1 MCPLGILVLGS
12 WSVEE
17 RVFGIRAERVLMF
30 SIRTERVRMAGSL
43 AFPGRRPESRDV
55 SARNAGLEEVR
66 GGEADL
72 RLRLLFLA
80 ALLAGAAA
88 RLALAFLRPVW
99 ADEVFTLTLA
109 RRSFPDLFEALRL
122 DSGPPLH
129 YLAAR
134 LLLLPFPAPGGADVV
149 VRLLSVVASLLHVP
163 LLIRLGRRF
172 GTPRAGVVA
181 ASLFLV
187 FPLAA
192 SAAAEGRGYALAS
205 LLVLAAFERF
215 QALEASPRAG
225 TAFFAGLL
233 GGAAVLTHYLAL
245 LPVAGMLLVTLV
257 AGRARRLALLAS
269 AVAAAL
275 AATWLP
281 VALGQPRQSMAWA
294 AAQPLGERALQ
305 FASNLSLGLPV
316 EPGPA
321 RLLGPLAL
329 LFLGAAFLGR
339 RGRAC
344 VPVAAPLL
352 AALAL
357 LGPLLLFSRSALL
370 PDRTALVFLP
380 FVALLLAEAPRLL
393 PAAAG
398 PAAAAVLA
406 ASMAGWLRPT
416 NPSELA
422 STLAPHVR
430 AGARVVA
437 ADLWGPELDY
447 RLAREGLPGRVRTYP
462 SVVALHPGWYDESEV
477 PAGALAAEAGLVVA
491 AVNERTFFVL
501 SPATRAGRALCGAI
515 VPAGG
520 TRVASAG
527 VFEVWLLDARGRRG
541 ARTGGDGPS

>member
-1 MCPLGILVLGS
+1 MCPFGILVLGS
-12 WSVEE
+12 GVVEE
-17 RVFGIRAERVLMF
+17 GVFGIRAEWVLMF
-30 SIRTERVRMAGSL
+30 SIRTEQVRMAGSL
-43 AFPGRRPESRDV
+43 AFPGRRPESRV
-55 SARNAGLEEVR
+55 VRAKRVGLDEVR
-66 GGEADL
+66 GGEADR
-72 RLRLLFLA
+72 RLHLLFLA

-109 RRSFPDLFEALRL
+109 RRSFPDLLEALRL

-149 VRLLSVVASLLHVP
+149 VRLLSVGASLLHVP
-163 LLIRLGRRF
+163 LLIRIGRRS
-172 GTPRAGVVA
+172 GSPRAGIVA

-187 FPLAA
+187 FPLAV

-205 LLVLAAFERF
+205 LLVLAAFERLL
-215 QALEASPRAG
+215 ALEASPRAT
-225 TAFFAGLL
+225 TALFAGLL

-245 LPVAGMLLVTLV
+245 LPVAGMLLVALV
-257 AGRARRLALLAS
+257 AGRARRLAVLAS
-269 AVAAAL
+269 TLAAVV

-294 AAQPLGERALQ
+294 EAQPLGERALQ
-305 FASNLSLGLPV
+305 FASNLALGLPV

-329 LFLGAAFLGR
+329 LLLGAAMLGR
-339 RGRAC
+339 RGRAR

-357 LGPLLLFSRSALL
+357 LGPLLLYSRSALL

-380 FVALLLAEAPRLL
+380 FVALLLAEAPGLV

-398 PAAAAVLA
+398 PAAAVVLA

-422 STLAPHVR
+422 STLAPQVR

-447 RLAREGLPGRVRTYP
+447 RLAREGMPGRVRTYP
-462 SVVALHPGWYDESEV
+462 SVVAAHPGWYDESEV
-477 PAGALAAEAGLVVA
+477 PTGTLAAEAGLVVA
-491 AVNERTFFVL
+491 AASGRTFFVL
-501 SPATRAGRALCGAI
+501 SAATRAGRALSGAI

-520 TRVASAG
+520 TRVASTD
-527 VFEVWLLDARGRRG
+527 VFEVWLLDSHGSRSVRP
-541 ARTGGDGPS
+541 GGDGPP